1 MISHGFI
8 KLCNT
13 NGVQIGETT
22 EFGFYY
28 FDDTNKDNYMEQ
40 IIPVS
45 YDELCKCTL
54 QGEFVT
60 AQDYTSGDW
69 EITFPLV

>member
-1 MISHGFI
+1 
-8 KLCNT
+8 
-13 NGVQIGETT
+13 
-22 EFGFYY
+22 
-28 FDDTNKDNYMEQ
+28 MEQ